1 MSAVAAA
8 DLRAPGTGVADGHP
22 GDRAAAAAP
31 SAPLGSHDAIHLD
44 AQAREQLFIDRLG
57 EQQPF
62 DPESVR
68 RAFVSEPFPPGLWEE
83 RLDRAKSGGSYGPEA
98 PYAPLGYEDD
108 PEPIGPPLPGE
119 PDMRPYRGIGPWWD
133 TK

>member
-1 MSAVAAA
+1 MNSDRFAKFHRRQAELGVCRCAECRGRGKEPLAAA
-8 DLRAPGTGVADGHP
+8 DPRAPGAYGVADGALDVF
-22 GDRAAAAAP
+22 GTAAAA
-31 SAPLGSHDAIHLD
+31 
-44 AQAREQLFIDRLG
+44 
-57 EQQPF
+57 PF

-68 RAFVSEPFPPGLWEE
+68 RAFVSEPFPPGKWQE
-83 RLDRAKSGGSYGPEA
+83 RLERAKSGGGYGPES

>member
-1 MSAVAAA
+1 MAAA
-8 DLRAPGTGVADGHP
+8 DLGAPGVHDVADGAS
-22 GDRAAAAAP
+22 GVREAAAAAP
-31 SAPLGSHDAIHLD
+31 YAPLGSHDAIHLD
-44 AQAREQLFIDRLG
+44 AKARERLFIDRLG

-68 RAFVSEPFPPGLWEE
+68 RAFVSEPFPRSKWQE
-83 RLDRAKSGGSYGPEA
+83 RLDRAKSGGSYGP
-98 PYAPLGYEDD
+98 YEGE

>member
-1 MSAVAAA
+1 VAAA

-31 SAPLGSHDAIHLD
+31 FDFADAGRVIIEGTDEEKAAFYGKHEV
-44 AQAREQLFIDRLG
+44 AAA
-57 EQQPF
+57 PF

-83 RLDRAKSGGSYGPEA
+83 RLDRAKSGGGYGPEA
-98 PYAPLGYEDD
+98 PYAPLGAEFD
-108 PEPIGPPLPGE
+108 EPIEPPLPGE
-119 PDMRPYRGIGPWWD
+119 PDMRPYRGIGPWWQR
-133 TK
+133 